1 MVSPSAQPPS
11 RYRRRILGVGALLTG
26 ALYVIGAPIYNGRIE
41 ADLDQRVPAELE
53 DAGYDGVKASFSGQD
68 GTLTCRAPLDDPERA
83 RAAAYE
89 VWGVHAIEL
98 DRSCRVNTVST
109 AAVDDTTP
117 GEASDEATATG
128 SVDESRE
135 SIPTTVP
142 PPPTTVESD
151 LATVNDIVAANPDL
165 AFLAVLLSDA
175 DIGRTG
181 DPVTLFAP
189 SNAAFDAMPADVL
202 GRLQN
207 DSELLE
213 RSLSH
218 HAVDGI
224 IRSGDLVEGELTAL
238 DGTTLAVE
246 VGETIS
252 VGGATIV
259 DADIVASNGVVHV
272 VDRVI
277 LVPETV
283 DDEEPGQAAATFDGE
298 RIVLAGVVA
307 SEAERQILVESAVGA
322 VGDDFVVDD
331 LTADPDTGLDSERAE
346 AMATLILAAPASLV
360 SAEVGFD
367 GTRLYANGVAVSEEA
382 GQTFVV
388 VASSV
393 GVDAVLTEPPDATA
407 ADADDLEDQ
416 LNAFVVENP
425 ILFQPSSAVL
435 DQSAFEVLDRL
446 TQLAQRFTGVAIT
459 VEGHTDSDGAANEN
473 LQLSQNRAEAVQAA
487 LVERSLTDVEAV
499 GFGSERPVLVDGVED
514 KTASRRVEFRVV
526 TIS

>member
-175 DIGRTG
+175 DIGRTRR
-181 DPVTLFAP
+181 PRHALRAE
-189 SNAAFDAMPADVL
+189 
-202 GRLQN
+202 Q
-207 DSELLE
+207 
-213 RSLSH
+213 RSLRRN
-218 HAVDGI
+218 ACRRARAI
-224 IRSGDLVEGELTAL
+224 
-238 DGTTLAVE
+238 
-246 VGETIS
+246 
-252 VGGATIV
+252 
-259 DADIVASNGVVHV
+259 
-272 VDRVI
+272 
-277 LVPETV
+277 
-283 DDEEPGQAAATFDGE
+283 
-298 RIVLAGVVA
+298 
-307 SEAERQILVESAVGA
+307 AERL
-322 VGDDFVVDD
+322 
-331 LTADPDTGLDSERAE
+331 
-346 AMATLILAAPASLV
+346 
-360 SAEVGFD
+360 
-367 GTRLYANGVAVSEEA
+367 
-382 GQTFVV
+382 
-388 VASSV
+388 
-393 GVDAVLTEPPDATA
+393 
-407 ADADDLEDQ
+407 
-416 LNAFVVENP
+416 
-425 ILFQPSSAVL
+425 
-435 DQSAFEVLDRL
+435 
-446 TQLAQRFTGVAIT
+446 
-459 VEGHTDSDGAANEN
+459 GAA
-473 LQLSQNRAEAVQAA
+473 RTVAE
-487 LVERSLTDVEAV
+487 
-499 GFGSERPVLVDGVED
+499 P
-514 KTASRRVEFRVV
+514 SRRRRDHPKRRPGRGV
-526 TIS
+526 S